1 MSSTTLPVCPKTGST
16 SPSLTVHLCLH
27 TVPGNRECALFALS
41 FRFPAGRYHATPW
54 GRNVNEADVAWPPEP
69 WRLLRTL
76 IATWWRKGDQARWS
90 EDDLARLIDTLAET
104 LPEYSLPE
112 GAIHAH
118 TRHYMPTGGLDKGR
132 PKTTLVFDAFVR
144 LPAGSTLVAA
154 WPRVTL
160 DPEPFAL
167 AADLALPCTHIIR
180 SAQLQHAPA
189 VQCGSRWLRWTFVR
203 NRAT

>member
-1 MSSTTLPVCPKTGST
+1 M
-16 SPSLTVHLCLH
+16 
-27 TVPGNRECALFALS
+27 
-41 FRFPAGRYHATPW
+41 
-54 GRNVNEADVAWPPEP
+54 AWPPEP

-76 IATWWRKGDQARWS
+76 IAVWWRKGDRARWS
-90 EDDLARLIDTLAET
+90 EDDLARLIDTLAAT

-144 LPAGSTLVAA
+144 LPGGATLVAS

-160 DPEPFAL
+160 KPVPFAL
-167 AADLALPCTHIIR
+167 AADLAQAI
-180 SAQLQHAPA
+180 
-189 VQCGSRWLRWTFVR
+189 GSLDSGF
-203 NRAT
+203 RAGASIV